1 MRALCSIR
9 AITTGGWAS
18 TDRQLR
24 GRCGARRVQHAAAP
38 ISASGTV
45 AALAV
50 DTLGRPVGVYH
61 AQIQDAMYTARAML
75 AVLWSTAVDQVPM
88 LT

>member
-1 MRALCSIR
+1 M
-9 AITTGGWAS
+9 
-18 TDRQLR
+18 LR
-24 GRCGARRVQHAAAP
+24 PYA
-38 ISASGTV
+38 SASGTV

-50 DTLGRPVGVYH
+50 DTLGRPVGVCRT
-61 AQIQDAMYTARAML
+61 QIQDAMYTARAML